1 MAESDPTVAGTTTGT
16 VEEVERRSA
25 PKVAVLPRT
34 AEWID
39 GAVSGAGGVLSPPE
53 VASAMVWTAN
63 SEPEQLAAAVGSAP
77 ALEWVQLPWAGVEPY
92 VEVIRAHGH
101 IRWTCAKGS
110 YAEPVAEHALA
121 LLLAGFRHLGR
132 YARAESWGRGEG
144 RNLFDARV
152 TVLGGGGI
160 SHELIGLLRPFRCE
174 ITVVRKNPDAMDG
187 VVRVLGP
194 DRLDQALE
202 DAEALVL
209 ALPMLEETRGLIGPA
224 ELRLLAPGA
233 WVVNVARGEHIVTD
247 ALVEALDSG
256 RLGGAG
262 LDVTDP
268 EPLPD
273 DHPLWGRSNVI
284 ITPHTGNTREMA
296 KPLLSRR
303 IRENVLAYAAGEP
316 LVGEV
321 DPALG
326 Y

>member
-1 MAESDPTVAGTTTGT
+1 VDARPE
-16 VEEVERRSA
+16 
-25 PKVAVLPRT
+25 PKIAILPRT

-39 GAVSGAGGVLSPPE
+39 HAVEAAGGRLVDPE
-53 VASAMVWTAN
+53 RATAIVWT
-63 SEPEQLAAAVGSAP
+63 SHREPAELAAAIDAAP
-77 ALEWVQLPWAGVEPY
+77 DVEWVQLPWAGVEPY
-92 VEVIRAHGH
+92 VDTIRDHSH
-101 IRWTCAKGS
+101 IRWTCAKGT

-121 LLLAGFRHLGR
+121 LLLAGFRHLGA

-160 SHELIGLLRPFRCE
+160 ARELIAMLRPFRCE
-174 ITVVRKNPDAMDG
+174 VTVVRNTPEPMDG

-194 DRLDQALE
+194 SRLDEALRG
-202 DAEALVL
+202 AEALVV
-209 ALPMLEETRGLIGPA
+209 ALPMVESTRGVIGA
-224 ELRLLAPGA
+224 DQLALLAQGA
-233 WVVNVARGEHIVTD
+233 WVVNVARGEHIVTE
-247 ALVEALDSG
+247 ALVAALDSG
-256 RLGGAG
+256 QIGGAG

-273 DHPLWGRSNVI
+273 GHPLWGRENVI
-284 ITPHTGNTREMA
+284 ITPHTGNTAEMA

-303 IRENVLAYAAGEP
+303 IRENVRAYASGEP
-316 LVGEV
+316 LVGGV